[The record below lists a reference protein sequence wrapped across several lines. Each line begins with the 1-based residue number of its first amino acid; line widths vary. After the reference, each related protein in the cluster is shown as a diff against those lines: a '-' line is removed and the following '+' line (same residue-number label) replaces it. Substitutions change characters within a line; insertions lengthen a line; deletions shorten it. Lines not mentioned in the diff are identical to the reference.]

1 MTDLNLEK
9 ILLPNAHVFRG
20 HEFPV
25 AYDLHNDDGSH
36 SPDDVAAFLAELGTQ
51 GFFNEQLKNHG
62 VVVLRHTGTTD
73 PEVISRYVEAI
84 ATSSGDAEFEQTG
97 ATAKRTI
104 VTPHLSTA
112 NEGPSGMTIYQHNEF
127 SRFLKYPSKLFFVCT
142 RYKASGGSTPLVHGG
157 ELFAALEQ
165 IYPDF
170 LTELGNKGL
179 YMKQT
184 WPLETDNNTA
194 WRDYFCFGR
203 NLDRDEDL
211 ETQKKKAS
219 VLGEEFVSRD
229 YYFDENNDLIVGQHS
244 KPIRSYK
251 ASETESY
258 PVLFNSIV
266 AYYGDAKFKSN
277 AYHKTAALEYDNSMP
292 IPEKYLDELVEQSI
306 KLAYHHEWQEGDIA
320 IVDNLQVSHGREPWA
335 GERHILVSMWDR
347 VNKPEY
353 EPWTRK

>member
-1 MTDLNLEK
+1 MADLNLEK

-179 YMKQT
+179 T
-184 WPLETDNNTA
+184 WRRRRKKPA
-194 WRDYFCFGR
+194 FWWR
-203 NLDRDEDL
+203 NLSAGTTTSTR
-211 ETQKKKAS
+211 TTTSS
-219 VLGEEFVSRD
+219 VV
-229 YYFDENNDLIVGQHS
+229 QHS